1 MDSQQKMLDIW
12 ENIFKRTV
20 RSDSDFFDDLEG
32 DSMAA
37 AAIVHWIKV
46 VYGVQVPMVEVFD
59 QPTPSEMTRLV
70 DSMLADATR

>member
-1 MDSQQKMLDIW
+1 MLDIW

-20 RSDSDFFDDLEG
+20 KSDSDFFDDLEG

-37 AAIVHWIKV
+37 AAIVHWIKI

-59 QPTPSEMTRLV
+59 QPTPAELTTFV
-70 DSMLADATR
+70 DSLLGHETR